1 MLRNNYYKIL
11 YRKYKPTARHT
22 LNLSFKREGDCFL
35 IRLRSLR
42 FSSLISRRNSLSSFP
57 LYNTFPEE
65 SRPYNYDIIS
75 RTKDRC
81 TRVRA
86 RNFEFR
92 RIKKFL
98 HKPRDTVKR
107 VYGSRHAVDTLR
119 INRVP
124 IPPRDFREISC

>member
-11 YRKYKPTARHT
+11 YRKYKPTTRHT

-42 FSSLISRRNSLSSFP
+42 FSSFMSRRNSLSSFP
-57 LYNTFPEE
+57 LYLTLSPKNLVPIITISSRERKVAVQGCVQEISNFVGQKFP
-65 SRPYNYDIIS
+65 
-75 RTKDRC
+75 
-81 TRVRA
+81 
-86 RNFEFR
+86 
-92 RIKKFL
+92 

-119 INRVP
+119 INCVR
-124 IPPRDFREISC
+124 FHREISC